1 MSVDTKTVAK
11 IANLARIKM
20 GEDKLAP
27 MADELNKILAWV
39 EQLDEVDTDNVA
51 PMTSVVDTKLPWR
64 KDEVNDGEKSE
75 AILKNAPVTEYGY
88 FAVPKVIE

>member
-20 GEDKLAP
+20 ADDKLAP

-51 PMTSVVDTKLPWR
+51 PMTSVVESKLPWR
-64 KDEVNDGEKSE
+64 KDEVSDGEKPD
-75 AILKNAPVTEYGY
+75 AILKNAPTTEYGH
-88 FAVPKVIE
+88 FAVPTVIE

>member
-64 KDEVNDGEKSE
+64 KDEVNDGEKAE
-75 AILKNAPVTEYGY
+75 AILKNAPATEYGY

>member
-51 PMTSVVDTKLPWR
+51 PMTSVVDSKLPWR

-75 AILKNAPVTEYGY
+75 AILKNAPATEYGY

>member
-20 GEDKLAP
+20 GEDQLAP

-39 EQLDEVDTDNVA
+39 EQLDEVDTDNVP
-51 PMTSVVDTKLPWR
+51 PMTSVVESKLPR
-64 KDEVNDGEKSE
+64 RIDEITDGEKS
-75 AILKNAPVTEYGY
+75 ADILKNAPATEFGY

>member
-39 EQLDEVDTDNVA
+39 EQLDEVDTENVA
-51 PMTSVVDTKLPWR
+51 PMTSVVESKLPWR
-64 KDEVNDGEKSE
+64 EDVVTDGEKSE
-75 AILKNAPVTEYGY
+75 DILKNAPATEYGY

>member
-1 MSVDTKTVAK
+1 MTVDTKTVAK

-20 GEDKLAP
+20 DEDKLAP

-51 PMTSVVDTKLPWR
+51 PMTSVVESKLPWR
-64 KDEVNDGEKSE
+64 KDIVTDGEK
-75 AILKNAPVTEYGY
+75 ADDILKNSPATEYGY